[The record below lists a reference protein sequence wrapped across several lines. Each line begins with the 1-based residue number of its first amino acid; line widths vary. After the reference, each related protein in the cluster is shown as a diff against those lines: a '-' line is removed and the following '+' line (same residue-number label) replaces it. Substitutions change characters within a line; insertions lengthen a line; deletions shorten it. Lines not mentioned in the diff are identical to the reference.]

1 MVRRLVV
8 AACACALVA
17 LAIAPGTSVAAQSA
31 GGCQLQ
37 GTASFSPGLSTTDQ
51 PFSYSFGGTLT
62 GCQSSEAGAPT
73 SGTVEAGKII
83 TDPATGEQ
91 FQEPVPTGKGSCGSS
106 TTGGTAIV
114 NWADGTKTVVS
125 YTTTGALAAV
135 HLSGTVIPSV
145 TANAINPAPGQ
156 PTSTTISTTRYAG
169 QSALGELV
177 FQPPDPTACAGAG
190 VGAAGISGFIG
201 LGSAS

>member
-8 AACACALVA
+8 AACACALVV
-17 LAIAPGTSVAAQSA
+17 LAVVPATASAQSA
-31 GGCQLQ
+31 GGCELQ
-37 GTASFSPGLSTTDQ
+37 GTANISPGLNSTAQ
-51 PFSYSFGGTLT
+51 PFTYSFSGALSS
-62 GCQSSEAGAPT
+62 CQSSESGAPT
-73 SGTVEAGKII
+73 SGTVEAGKVI

-91 FQEPVPTGKGSCGSS
+91 FQEPISSGSGSCGSS
-106 TTGGTAIV
+106 TTSGTAIV

-125 YTTTGALAAV
+125 YSTTGALAAV

-156 PTSTTISTTRYAG
+156 PTSTTITTTRYAG

-190 VGAAGISGFIG
+190 VTTAGISGFIG
-201 LGSAS
+201 LGG

>member
-8 AACACALVA
+8 ATCACALVA
-17 LAIAPGTSVAAQSA
+17 LAVAPAAASAQSA

-37 GTASFSPGLSTTDQ
+37 GTANISPGLGSTAQ
-51 PFSYSFGGTLT
+51 PFSYSFSGALSS
-62 GCQSSEAGAPT
+62 CQSSESGVPT
-73 SGTVEAGKII
+73 SGTVEAGKVI

-91 FQEPVPTGKGSCGSS
+91 FQEPVPSGSGSCASS
-106 TTGGTAIV
+106 TTSGTAIV

-135 HLSGTVIPSV
+135 QLNGTVIPSV

-156 PTSTTISTTRYAG
+156 PTSTTITTTRYAG
-169 QSALGELV
+169 QSSLGELA

-190 VGAAGISGFIG
+190 VGTAGISGFIG
-201 LGSAS
+201 LGG